1 MLPSGSWAF
10 DIHIYLLLTHPSII
24 LKQKNSFSAR
34 KKLEIIVVNWFES
47 IFDVTKVCLKNQSK
61 PWLREMAPRRR
72 REMAIFTLQHSN
84 FDYFHTA
91 LWIQAQKRVPWNKEL
106 EMKCTLEN
114 MISIFFAPLPSL
126 YTGYVCFC
134 NHSVFFSFCLYFSRW
149 QFLALFSYSS
159 PLFYWTLTN
168 VTFDFWQKVYTIYYN
183 PYNCI

>member
-1 MLPSGSWAF
+1 M
-10 DIHIYLLLTHPSII
+10 
-24 LKQKNSFSAR
+24 
-34 KKLEIIVVNWFES
+34 
-47 IFDVTKVCLKNQSK
+47 TKVCLKNQSK

-91 LWIQAQKRVPWNKEL
+91 LWIQAQKRVLYEL
-106 EMKCTLEN
+106 EKNLQTGVG
-114 MISIFFAPLPSL
+114 IFLTFYMSCMRGRLI
-126 YTGYVCFC
+126 CFR
-134 NHSVFFSFCLYFSRW
+134 NHTVVFFWLPLFFKMT
-149 QFLALFSYSS
+149 ALFSYSS